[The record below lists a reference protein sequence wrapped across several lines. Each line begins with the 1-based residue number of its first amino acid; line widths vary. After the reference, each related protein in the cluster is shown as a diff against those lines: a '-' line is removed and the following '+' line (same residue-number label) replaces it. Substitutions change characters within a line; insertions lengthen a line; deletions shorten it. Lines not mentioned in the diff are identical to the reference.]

1 MAKRPN
7 SRRNLDM
14 AIRRAFGDDRFVR
27 MRTLVANTVVARMLP
42 DGVVKGGS
50 ALKMRL
56 GDEGTRFTSD
66 LDTATASPAE
76 EYVEG
81 LEEALEEGWEG
92 FTGVVAP
99 REPAHPRGVP
109 AEYVMQPFDVKLSYR
124 GRPWCTVRLEVGY
137 DEIGDAEQADVELAP
152 DVADAFARIGL
163 PAPGPVPLMVAP
175 YQVAQKLHGV
185 SAPGSDRARDLVD
198 LQLAV
203 RAASIDY
210 DATRRVCE
218 RLFAYRRLQGWPPTV
233 VKGEGWDSIY
243 AAESEG
249 LDVLPTADGAV
260 LWVNGLIARIA
271 GADGAPGA

>member
-1 MAKRPN
+1 MQE
-7 SRRNLDM
+7 S
-14 AIRRAFGDDRFVR
+14 
-27 MRTLVANTVVARMLP
+27 
-42 DGVVKGGS
+42 
-50 ALKMRL
+50 
-56 GDEGTRFTSD
+56 
-66 LDTATASPAE
+66 
-76 EYVEG
+76 
-81 LEEALEEGWEG
+81 LEEGWEG

-109 AEYVMQPFDVKLSYR
+109 AEYVMWPFDVKLSYR

-152 DVADAFARIGL
+152 DVAGAFARVGL
-163 PAPGPVPLMVAP
+163 PAPGPVPLMAGP
-175 YQVAQKLHGV
+175 YQIAQKLHRV

-203 RAASIDY
+203 GECIDY
-210 DATRRVCE
+210 DAARRVCE

-260 LWVNGLIARIA
+260 SWVNGLIGRIA
-271 GADGAPGA
+271 GAGGAPGA